1 MTYERESE
9 VGPYPFVFYFFSFP
23 YLSSSILLFTKTHT
37 NTAASRYPRKRQRE
51 TERELTYSKGE
62 DPSITE
68 LPEHP
73 EEKKTRVFF
82 FSFEL
87 LNEQSRGRERFAANH
102 ENREKECRELPTRDK
117 SERR

>member
-1 MTYERESE
+1 MRWVLIRLS
-9 VGPYPFVFYFFSFP
+9 FISFSF
-23 YLSSSILLFTKTHT
+23 LIFLLLFFYSPRHT
-37 NTAASRYPRKRQRE
+37 QTQQVPEKEAERDR
-51 TERELTYSKGE
+51 ERELTYSKGE
-62 DPSITE
+62 DPSFTE

-73 EEKKTRVFF
+73 EEKKKRVFF